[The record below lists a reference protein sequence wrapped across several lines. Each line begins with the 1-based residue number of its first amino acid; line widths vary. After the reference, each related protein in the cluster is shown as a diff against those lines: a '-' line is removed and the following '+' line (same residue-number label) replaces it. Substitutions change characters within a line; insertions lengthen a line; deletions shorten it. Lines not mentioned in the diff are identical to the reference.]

1 MSLTCGNDSCRGT
14 GTPYN
19 FYRGV
24 LENLAKGRGTDAARN
39 LGLALVGFG
48 TLAMLVALWN
58 YWSINKSLVAMNDLF
73 PVPQE
78 LKLRWVISYV
88 VALVLVLIG
97 LITFLFML
105 RVT

>member
-1 MSLTCGNDSCRGT
+1 MIGFGFTI
-14 GTPYN
+14 YN
-19 FYRGV
+19 FYGSFP
-24 LENLAKGRGTDAARN
+24 ENLANGRGTDTARN

-58 YWSINKSLVAMNDLF
+58 YWSINKLLVAMNDLF

-78 LKLRWVISYV
+78 LKLRWVIPYV

-105 RVT
+105 RVI